1 MPCVFC
7 SETEVIH
14 TPGYLSAAA
23 LVPIGARSDYFASS
37 AHYESVARRIVAAL
51 RGGSRPFVLV
61 TGDPPVNPQALSAAL
76 GNVAGRGY
84 AVIIISCGPELRRED
99 LEGPVPTLA
108 KPKAAGGATA
118 EPGCSAPASPL
129 FLFDDFDRLSD
140 RQIEDV
146 YEGTLRGDQAQRT
159 AVLLAPLDFLARLER
174 PALRFLNDCI
184 VAQFRFQEVGDDEAI
199 AVLHNQLL
207 SQRDRRL
214 EARGFRHGIL
224 VGLAAGGALI
234 A

>member
-1 MPCVFC
+1 MRRCRLARSGRKIAELKRLENSLTKSTRIDLNLPRALAVPLRD
-7 SETEVIH
+7 EVIQ

-108 KPKAAGGATA
+108 KPKAA
-118 EPGCSAPASPL
+118 
-129 FLFDDFDRLSD
+129 
-140 RQIEDV
+140 
-146 YEGTLRGDQAQRT
+146 
-159 AVLLAPLDFLARLER
+159 
-174 PALRFLNDCI
+174 
-184 VAQFRFQEVGDDEAI
+184 
-199 AVLHNQLL
+199 
-207 SQRDRRL
+207 
-214 EARGFRHGIL
+214 
-224 VGLAAGGALI
+224 
-234 A
+234 

>member
-1 MPCVFC
+1 M
-7 SETEVIH
+7 I
-14 TPGYLSAAA
+14 
-23 LVPIGARSDYFASS
+23 
-37 AHYESVARRIVAAL
+37 
-51 RGGSRPFVLV
+51 
-61 TGDPPVNPQALSAAL
+61 N
-76 GNVAGRGY
+76 
-84 AVIIISCGPELRRED
+84 ISCGPELRRED

-184 VAQFRFQEVGDDEAI
+184 VAQFRFQEVGDHEAI
-199 AVLHNQLL
+199 AFLHNQLL
-207 SQRDRRL
+207 SQRDRRV

-224 VGLAAGGALI
+224 VGLAAGSAVLAAGIGAFILHPTAEQVSEAPASAGRSGSVSEWASLLRPAAEAERTAPPTEAGPSVETTTVI
-234 A
+234 MTAPPPLSEGTMTTTPFTGDQ